1 MNSDNDKRIV
11 KQFCKF
17 CTQLLKNEI
26 RDIYRKE
33 NKGQKYKKYLTVF
46 RIDDTDEIGTYDNYF
61 KDENTFDINGDT
73 VIVADNRIANA
84 IRQIPKNKQDIIILS
99 YFVELSDNEIG
110 KRLNLTQQSVSKRH
124 KQALRLL
131 KKLLNKEDFNYD

>member
-1 MNSDNDKRIV
+1 MNADNDKRIV

-17 CTQLLKNEI
+17 CTKLLKNEI
-26 RDIYRKE
+26 LDICRKQ
-33 NKGQKYKKYLTVF
+33 NKGQKYKKYLTIF
-46 RIDDTDEIGTYDNYF
+46 QIDDIDEIGTYDNYF
-61 KDENTFDINGDT
+61 KNENTFDINGDT

-110 KRLNLTQQSVSKRH
+110 KRLNSTH
-124 KQALRLL
+124 KYL
-131 KKLLNKEDFNYD
+131 